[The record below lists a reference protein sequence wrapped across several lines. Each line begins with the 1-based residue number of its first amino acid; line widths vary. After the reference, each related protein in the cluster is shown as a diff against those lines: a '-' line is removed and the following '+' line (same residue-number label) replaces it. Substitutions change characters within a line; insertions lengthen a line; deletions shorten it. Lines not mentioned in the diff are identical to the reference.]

1 MDLKQILT
9 RRKASEHPRGANCWS
24 QLLPIGLT
32 RLEFSNHTLWPL
44 LGLQGHQK
52 GLFWPKRSLYGAP
65 EGTRGPLGAR
75 FDPNCRQ
82 LVRLGWN
89 HSYHKFWAGIGPPF
103 GPRGAQRRPVMAQND
118 PFWPQKGQYGA
129 KIQNVANLSCGQ
141 LAREGHP
148 ANEKKS
154 ILPILNL
161 VLYWAPCG
169 SKRDI
174 YDQDGYFWGPW
185 GSRKGPTPGKSVL

>member
-65 EGTRGPLGAR
+65 EGLRGPLGAR

-82 LVRLGWN
+82 LVRLGWI
-89 HSYHKFWAGIGPPF
+89 HGYHTLWPGIGPFSWP
-103 GPRGAQRRPVMAQND
+103 PRG
-118 PFWPQKGQYGA
+118 PFWPKMPLLGFLEVLGGSGGA
-129 KIQNVANLSCGQ
+129 IFGPNSLELQCLDWT
-141 LAREGHP
+141 H
-148 ANEKKS
+148 
-154 ILPILNL
+154 
-161 VLYWAPCG
+161 
-169 SKRDI
+169 
-174 YDQDGYFWGPW
+174 GYHRLW
-185 GSRKGPTPGKSVL
+185 PGIEPLLCSNFDF

>member
-65 EGTRGPLGAR
+65 EGLKGPLWAR

-89 HSYHKFWAGIGPPF
+89 HGYHKFWAGIGPPF
-103 GPRGAQRRPVMAQND
+103 GPRGAQRRPVLAQND

-129 KIQNVANLSCGQ
+129 KIQNVASLSCGV
-141 LAREGHP
+141 LAR
-148 ANEKKS
+148 
-154 ILPILNL
+154 
-161 VLYWAPCG
+161 
-169 SKRDI
+169 KRALS
-174 YDQDGYFWGPW
+174 QCTMG
-185 GSRKGPTPGKSVL
+185 

>member
-65 EGTRGPLGAR
+65 EGLKGPLGAR

-82 LVRLGWN
+82 LVRLGWI
-89 HSYHKFWAGIGPPF
+89 HGYHKIWAGIGPPF
-103 GPRGAQRRPVMAQND
+103 RPQGAQKRPAKMTLFGPRWAHMGPKFKMLQTYCVVY
-118 PFWPQKGQYGA
+118 QKLQEKGTQPM
-129 KIQNVANLSCGQ
+129 KKKTLSQ
-141 LAREGHP
+141 
-148 ANEKKS
+148 
-154 ILPILNL
+154 
-161 VLYWAPCG
+161 
-169 SKRDI
+169 
-174 YDQDGYFWGPW
+174 F
-185 GSRKGPTPGKSVL
+185 

>member
-65 EGTRGPLGAR
+65 EGLKGPLGAR

-89 HSYHKFWAGIGPPF
+89 HGYHKIWAGIGPQF
-103 GPRGAQRRPVMAQND
+103 WSRGAQKR
-118 PFWPQKGQYGA
+118 PFWAITGPFGVPGDPEKAQYQA
-129 KIQNVANLSCGQ
+129 KVFGNHDSNPVGPIGGSWDQIWPTGCSESFLPVRICLRQN
-141 LAREGHP
+141 
-148 ANEKKS
+148 
-154 ILPILNL
+154 
-161 VLYWAPCG
+161 
-169 SKRDI
+169 
-174 YDQDGYFWGPW
+174 
-185 GSRKGPTPGKSVL
+185 